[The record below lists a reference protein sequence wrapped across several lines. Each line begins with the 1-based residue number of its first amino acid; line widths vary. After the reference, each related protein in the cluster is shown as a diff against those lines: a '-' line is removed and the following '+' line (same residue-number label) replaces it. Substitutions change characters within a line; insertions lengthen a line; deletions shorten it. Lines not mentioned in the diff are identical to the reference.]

1 MTGADMAMLLAGVF
15 LVGLGL
21 VHSWL
26 GEVKLIGPLLSP
38 PGRSGMLVHSRF
50 ARDVLRFAW
59 HLTSLAWWGMGIS
72 VAMLAAPFAVEPRLA
87 LLAGTG
93 VTCLITGLLILVIGR
108 GRHLAWPVFLAAAFC
123 CWVPLA

>member
-1 MTGADMAMLLAGVF
+1 MVRADMALLLAGSF

-38 PGRSGMLVHSRF
+38 AGRAGMLVHSRF

-72 VAMLAAPFAVEPRLA
+72 VALLAAPFSVDPRLA

-93 VTCLITGLLILVIGR
+93 VTCLITGVLILVIGR
-108 GRHLAWPVFLAAAFC
+108 GRHLAWPAFLAAAFC

>member
-38 PGRSGMLVHSRF
+38 QGRSGMLVHSRF
-50 ARDVLRFAW
+50 ARNVLRFAW

-72 VAMLAAPFAVEPRLA
+72 VAMLAVPFAVEPRLA

-123 CWVPLA
+123 CGVPLA

>member
-1 MTGADMAMLLAGVF
+1 MTGADLAMLLAGVF

-38 PGRSGMLVHSRF
+38 PGRSGILVHSRF

-59 HLTSLAWWGMGIS
+59 HLTSLA
-72 VAMLAAPFAVEPRLA
+72 
-87 LLAGTG
+87 
-93 VTCLITGLLILVIGR
+93 
-108 GRHLAWPVFLAAAFC
+108 
-123 CWVPLA
+123 

>member
-1 MTGADMAMLLAGVF
+1 MMGSDVALLLACLC

-38 PGRSGMLVHSRF
+38 AGRSGMLAHSRF
-50 ARDVLRFAW
+50 ARNVLRFAW

-72 VAMLAAPFAVEPRLA
+72 VAMLAAPFSVEPRLA

-93 VTCLITGLLILVIGR
+93 MTCLITGLIILVIGR

>member
-1 MTGADMAMLLAGVF
+1 MTAIDGALLLAGVL
-15 LVGLGL
+15 LVFIGL

-38 PGRSGMLVHSRF
+38 SGRAGLLAQSRF
-50 ARDVLRFAW
+50 ARNVLRFAW
-59 HLTSLAWWGMGIS
+59 HLTTVAWWGMGLS
-72 VAMLAAPFAVEPRLA
+72 VALLAAPFTLDPRVA
-87 LLAGTG
+87 LLAGVG
-93 VTCLITGLLILVIGR
+93 VTCLITGLLILAVGR